1 MSLQVVLWR
10 ANLRTNH
17 ARSPLLM
24 TEETPDTRT
33 RLRTIIVF
41 VMLFAVFGAV
51 VALAYFTT
59 FKRPVTTVILVRHAE
74 KKDEPSNPN
83 PDLSDAGRAR
93 AQEIARLLKDA
104 GVTAIYATQYARTQ
118 QTAQPLATELSLPVN
133 QINSSETARLVEEIT
148 TKQRG
153 GVVFVAGHNNTV
165 PAAIAALGGPNYPII
180 PESEYDNLFI
190 VTVYRFGS
198 AKVLK
203 LKYGSSAPAAGNQ
216 QMMVQP

>member
-1 MSLQVVLWR
+1 
-10 ANLRTNH
+10 
-17 ARSPLLM
+17 
-24 TEETPDTRT
+24 
-33 RLRTIIVF
+33 
-41 VMLFAVFGAV
+41 
-51 VALAYFTT
+51 
-59 FKRPVTTVILVRHAE
+59 
-74 KKDEPSNPN
+74 
-83 PDLSDAGRAR
+83 
-93 AQEIARLLKDA
+93 
-104 GVTAIYATQYARTQ
+104 
-118 QTAQPLATELSLPVN
+118 LSLPVN
-133 QINSSETARLVEEIT
+133 QINSSETASLVEEIT

-203 LKYGSSAPAAGNQ
+203 LKYGSSEPVEGDQ

>member
-1 MSLQVVLWR
+1 
-10 ANLRTNH
+10 
-17 ARSPLLM
+17 M

-33 RLRTIIVF
+33 KLRTIIVF

-59 FKRPVTTVILVRHAE
+59 FKRPVTTIILVRHAE
-74 KKDEPSNPN
+74 KKIEPTNPN
-83 PDLSDAGRAR
+83 PDLSEAGRAR

-104 GVTAIYATQYARTQ
+104 GVTAIYATQYARTH
-118 QTAQPLATELSLPVN
+118 QTAQPLATTLSLPVN
-133 QINSSETARLVEEIT
+133 QINSSETASLVEEIT

-203 LKYGSSAPAAGNQ
+203 LKYGSSEPVEGDQ